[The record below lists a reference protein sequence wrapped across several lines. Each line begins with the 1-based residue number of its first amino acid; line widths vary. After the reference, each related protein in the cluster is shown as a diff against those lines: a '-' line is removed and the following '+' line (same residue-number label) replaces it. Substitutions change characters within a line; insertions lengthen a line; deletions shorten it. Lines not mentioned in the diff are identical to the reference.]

1 MATLMIKNPKT
12 KAVTAR
18 RPAPKTGNP
27 ASPGAEIPL
36 RDYVQ
41 SLERGLAVL
50 RSLAT
55 TTGLGLTEVAN
66 ATGMTRAAARRFLL
80 TLGVLGYVGKTDN
93 VFYLLPKTLELGYS
107 YLASKSLTQV
117 AQPHLQRLANL
128 VGESCSVLELD
139 GHAIIYIA
147 RVTVNRLVGANL
159 SVGSSLPAY
168 CTSAGRVLLAALAET
183 ELSIYLRNV
192 KFEKLTSKTITS
204 AASLRK
210 EIERARRDGWYLINE
225 ELEIGARALSVPLRD
240 ETGRTIA
247 AINLSCYAGRI
258 SAERMRTKFLPEMQ
272 KAAKAIDAEM
282 HMSRPGRNQ
291 VL

>member
-18 RPAPKTGNP
+18 HPALKSGKPG
-27 ASPGAEIPL
+27 SPGAEIPL

-50 RSLAT
+50 RSLGT
-55 TTGLGLTEVAN
+55 TTGLGLAEVAK

-80 TLGVLGYVGKTDN
+80 TLGVLGYVGKTGN

-107 YLASKSLTQV
+107 YLASKSLAQV

-139 GHAIIYIA
+139 GHSIIYIA

-168 CTSAGRVLLAALAET
+168 CTSAGRVLLAGLPEA
-183 ELSIYLRNV
+183 ELSAYLRNV
-192 KFEKLTSKTITS
+192 KFEKLTPKTITS
-204 AASLRK
+204 TASLRK
-210 EIERARRDGWYLINE
+210 EIERTQRDGWYLINE

-247 AINLSCYAGRI
+247 AINLSCYASRI
-258 SAERMRTKFLPEMQ
+258 PAERMRSEFLPEMQ
-272 KAAKAIDAEM
+272 KTAKAIDAEM
-282 HMSRPGRNQ
+282 RLIRPSRK
-291 VL
+291 